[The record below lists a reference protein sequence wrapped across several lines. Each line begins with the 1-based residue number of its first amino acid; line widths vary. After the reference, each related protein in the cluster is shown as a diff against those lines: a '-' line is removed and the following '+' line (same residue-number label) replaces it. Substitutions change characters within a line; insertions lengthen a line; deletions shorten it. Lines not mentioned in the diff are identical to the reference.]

1 MRHRQGPGH
10 TRHVSGPLP
19 YAGTRPEFACPSGR
33 IPFLLSEPGLTGW
46 CRCELAPHPRTDRF
60 RPVNW
65 LEPSV
70 RDGTPAPRRATTGGV
85 AGVRRPALA
94 ELGVGSLAALELRNL
109 LAQRAGVRLPATLV
123 FDHPTPKAIADLLH
137 EELVGEPEEVSPLEG
152 EFASIEAGRSS
163 PRRRANSSTSATA
176 NSAASP
182 ERPTRR
188 PRRRLTRMA

>member
-1 MRHRQGPGH
+1 M
-10 TRHVSGPLP
+10 
-19 YAGTRPEFACPSGR
+19 
-33 IPFLLSEPGLTGW
+33 
-46 CRCELAPHPRTDRF
+46 
-60 RPVNW
+60 
-65 LEPSV
+65 
-70 RDGTPAPRRATTGGV
+70 
-85 AGVRRPALA
+85 
-94 ELGVGSLAALELRNL
+94 GVGSLAALELRNL